1 MNNRLLGQVRE
12 HPGQL
17 LPDDLAAGYRGRLY
31 RISCLGARSRH
42 VGQVMLHTG
51 QKGACL
57 TDPLRLR
64 GDLVHRRLDTLLQG
78 VQVGI
83 RPELD
88 TLLLQVLADAN
99 QLLVA
104 LQATTLQWLAAGAPE
119 RILNGAPIVAVVV
132 LPQGNASWL
141 TRHVQLGK
149 EQLLEA
155 QPSLCGLHHGWE
167 KRSLIR
173 ELLFPPPHPVWTPGA

>member
-1 MNNRLLGQVRE
+1 M
-12 HPGQL
+12 
-17 LPDDLAAGYRGRLY
+17 
-31 RISCLGARSRH
+31 
-42 VGQVMLHTG
+42 GQVMLYTG

-64 GDLVHRRLDTLLQG
+64 GYLVHRRLDTRLQG

-88 TLLLQVLADAN
+88 TSLLQVLADGN

-104 LQATTLQWLAAGAPE
+104 LQATTLQWLAAGAPQ
-119 RILNGAPIVAVVV
+119 RILNGAPIVAVVM

-141 TRHVQLGK
+141 TGHVQLGK

-167 KRSLIR
+167 K
-173 ELLFPPPHPVWTPGA
+173 